1 MDSDTVENQSAGFRK
16 KTQENWF
23 GPIILVPQKLIG
35 WN

>member
-1 MDSDTVENQSAGFRK
+1 MDSETIENWLAGFH